1 MWEVVHFFA
10 GYGSTTVTSPD
21 SDGESTH
28 NSPSVD
34 PPFTFNILLS
44 HSDCYSFRAPFGLD
58 YMWI

>member
-1 MWEVVHFFA
+1 MWEVVNFFA

-44 HSDCYSFRAPFGLD
+44 HSD
-58 YMWI
+58 